1 VPVLYLAHMLKESEV
16 RDPPDPYGSKAADL
30 SRPPR
35 LPGNGAGAWESVS
48 PGRGDAAMSRDS
60 ELNDAYGLIVDL
72 RAENSRLKAL
82 IAKLVLRAG
91 NEDPAT
97 LGSEIPG
104 PAGAVSNTDAENA
117 EQVVARILAGKAPYP
132 FRTPAGSSAA
142 SCYAAFVSPD

>member
-1 VPVLYLAHMLKESEV
+1 
-16 RDPPDPYGSKAADL
+16 
-30 SRPPR
+30 
-35 LPGNGAGAWESVS
+35 
-48 PGRGDAAMSRDS
+48 MSRDS

-72 RAENSRLKAL
+72 RAENSQLKAL
-82 IAKLVLRAG
+82 IAELVLRAG